1 MRQYWIILWHKK
13 TKVGSFVTFPTLA
26 QQEESGLFLL
36 LPYFGTFR
44 RKWALSSFPYFGTI
58 SRKWAL
64 SSFSLHL
71 EFLDDIHLRRHCISR
86 LWHDKTKV
94 LPIVSPIFRLSVS
107 KNILRYYHSFSQLW
121 HCEQYCLRC
130 YVIQRL
136 TLIEP
141 WHIVSS

>member
-1 MRQYWIILWHKK
+1 M
-13 TKVGSFVTFPTLA
+13 GSFVTFPTLA

-36 LPYFGTFR
+36 
-44 RKWALSSFPYFGTI
+44 FPYFGTI

-71 EFLDDIHLRRHCISR
+71 KFMDDIHLRRHCISR

-136 TLIEP
+136 TFIEP